1 MSKKNRGNKS
11 QTTVSFI
18 MPARDQKLIEGMN
31 RLMNL
36 FTRHCSNDPYVIE
49 KATEIFKEYI
59 SEEEQADYIR
69 DTLAK
74 AEAAR
79 EEQRRKYEEAEKM
92 AKENFEEFDT
102 IDEDLT
108 YIPDDGIEF
117 EFGKYK
123 LTKDGHIL
131 SKAKG
136 WKPMT
141 LVERNEFI
149 NIEGKP
155 VLWNDYEFTGTIN
168 SVSTKISL
176 RILVHYIALCIKN
189 NKPVEL
195 DRDKVISIFYRK

>member
-1 MSKKNRGNKS
+1 MSKRKGNK
-11 QTTVSFI
+11 TTVNFI

-36 FTRHCSNDPYVIE
+36 FTRHCADNTYAIA

-59 SEEEQADYIR
+59 SEEEQEDYLR
-69 DTLAK
+69 NTLVK
-74 AEAAR
+74 IEAER
-79 EEQRRKYEEAEKM
+79 EEQRRRFEEAEKQ
-92 AKENFEEFDT
+92 AKENFEQYDT
-102 IDEDLT
+102 IDDDLSF
-108 YIPDDGIEF
+108 IPEQGIEF
-117 EFGKYK
+117 EFGKYR

-141 LVERNEFI
+141 LVERTGI
-149 NIEGKP
+149 VNIEGKH
-155 VLWNDYEFTGTIN
+155 VLWNDYEFTGTID
-168 SVSTKISL
+168 SITTKISL

-195 DRDKVISIFYRK
+195 SREKVISIFQRK

>member
-1 MSKKNRGNKS
+1 MSKRRENK
-11 QTTVSFI
+11 TAVNFI

-36 FTRHCSNDPYVIE
+36 FTRHCADNPYAIA
-49 KATEIFKEYI
+49 KATKIFREYI
-59 SEEEQADYIR
+59 TEEEQADYLR
-69 DTLAK
+69 NTLAK
-74 AEAAR
+74 VEAER
-79 EEQRRKYEEAEKM
+79 EEQRRRYEEEEKM
-92 AKENFEEFDT
+92 AKENFKKYDT
-102 IDEDLT
+102 VDEDLT
-108 YIPDDGIEF
+108 YIPDDGVEF

-141 LVERNEFI
+141 LIERNGFTH
-149 NIEGKP
+149 IEGEP

-176 RILVHYIALCIKN
+176 RILIHRIASCIKN
-189 NKPVEL
+189 NKPIEL
-195 DRDKVISIFYRK
+195 DRADVSSIFS

>member
-1 MSKKNRGNKS
+1 MSKRNK
-11 QTTVSFI
+11 TTVNFI

-36 FTRHCSNDPYVIE
+36 FTRHCADNPYAIA
-49 KATEIFKEYI
+49 KATEIFREYI
-59 SEEEQADYIR
+59 TEGEQADYLR
-69 DTLAK
+69 NTMARVE
-74 AEAAR
+74 AEH
-79 EEQRRKYEEAEKM
+79 EEQRRRYEEEERQAR
-92 AKENFEEFDT
+92 ENFEQFDT
-102 IDEDLT
+102 IDEDLSF
-108 YIPDDGIEF
+108 IPEQGIEF

-141 LVERNEFI
+141 LVERAGTV
-149 NIEGKP
+149 NIEGKH

-168 SVSTKISL
+168 SITTKISL
-176 RILVHYIALCIKN
+176 RILIHHIASCIKN

-195 DRDKVISIFYRK
+195 NREEVISIFQRK

>member
-1 MSKKNRGNKS
+1 MSKRRENK
-11 QTTVSFI
+11 TTVNFI

-36 FTRHCSNDPYVIE
+36 FTRHCADNPYAIA
-49 KATEIFKEYI
+49 KATKIFREYI
-59 SEEEQADYIR
+59 TEEEQADYLR
-69 DTLAK
+69 NTLAK
-74 AEAAR
+74 VEAER
-79 EEQRRKYEEAEKM
+79 EEQRRRYEEEEKM
-92 AKENFEEFDT
+92 AKENFKKYDT
-102 IDEDLT
+102 VDEDLT
-108 YIPDDGIEF
+108 YIPDDGVEF

-141 LVERNEFI
+141 LIERNGLTH
-149 NIEGKP
+149 IEGEP
-155 VLWNDYEFTGTIN
+155 VLWNDYEFAGTIN

-176 RILVHYIALCIKN
+176 RILIHRIASCIKN

-195 DRDKVISIFYRK
+195 DRADVSSMFSLK

>member
-1 MSKKNRGNKS
+1 MSKKNRGNKP

-31 RLMNL
+31 RMMNL
-36 FTRHCSNDPYVIE
+36 FTRHCSNNPYAIE

-59 SEEEQADYIR
+59 SEEEQSDYLR
-69 DTLAK
+69 NTLAK
-74 AEAAR
+74 AEAMR
-79 EEQRRKYEEAEKM
+79 EEQRRRYEEEEKK
-92 AKENFEEFDT
+92 AKENFEQFDT

-149 NIEGKP
+149 KINGIP

-168 SVSTKISL
+168 SISTKISL
-176 RILVHYIALCIKN
+176 RILVHRIASCIKN

-195 DRDKVISIFYRK
+195 DRDDVSSMFYQK

>member
-1 MSKKNRGNKS
+1 MSKRNK
-11 QTTVSFI
+11 TTVNFI

-36 FTRHCSNDPYVIE
+36 FTRHCADNTYAIT

-59 SEEEQADYIR
+59 SEEEQEEYLR
-69 DTLAK
+69 NTLVRIE
-74 AEAAR
+74 AER
-79 EEQRRKYEEAEKM
+79 EEKRRRYEEEEKM
-92 AKENFEEFDT
+92 AKENFEKYDT
-102 IDEDLT
+102 IDKDLT
-108 YIPDDGIEF
+108 YIPDEGVEF

-141 LVERNEFI
+141 LTERTGLIKVNDEL
-149 NIEGKP
+149 
-155 VLWNDYEFTGTIN
+155 VLWNDYEFTGTID
-168 SVSTKISL
+168 SVSTKVSL
-176 RILVHYIALCIKN
+176 RILVHRIASCIKN

-195 DRDKVISIFYRK
+195 DRVDVSSMFYQK